1 MWSVVFI
8 HSYRQRMIGQLYNIV
23 RTDTRREGRWGLAL
37 RAQVPV
43 LVLSCPEPYRPFQL
57 SVLTHRSS
65 IFHAQVV
72 YAFFLAPRELHVVTI
87 DPQPPS
93 TPPTRDAV
101 PTHRR
106 TFHSSAQFESAV
118 SAVSTNVPPSGRS
131 RTASTNPLVPATRLR
146 SELEGENR
154 TDTLL
159 HPPDIRPC
167 APSVPLV
174 SISLPRSLDHSFI
187 RYNE

>member
-1 MWSVVFI
+1 MWNVVSI
-8 HSYRQRMIGQLYNIV
+8 HSYRQRIIGQCTTSCEL
-23 RTDTRREGRWGLAL
+23 TRDERVGEGL

-43 LVLSCPEPYRPFQL
+43 LPCPEPYRPFQL

-167 APSVPLV
+167 APSVL
-174 SISLPRSLDHSFI
+174 SCF
-187 RYNE
+187 N